1 MPLYFPIAELSFN
14 VFVII
19 GLGALVGFLSG
30 MFGVGGGFLMTPLL
44 IFLGVPPPV
53 AVATGANLI
62 TASSVSG
69 ALAHFQR
76 GGVDLKMGWI
86 LILGGAIGSFFGAEV
101 FSFLK
106 RLGQLDLAVSLIYV
120 VFLGGIGSLMLIESL
135 GALRRR
141 RAGAPPRR
149 RRRRHVGWRYAL
161 PLKMR
166 FRKSR
171 LYISALLPMGVGVLV
186 GFLAAIM
193 GVGGGFIMIP
203 AMIYLIGMPTNV
215 VVGTSLFQIIFVTAI
230 TTVLHAVHTQS
241 VDILL
246 SLVLLV
252 GAVVGA
258 QWGARFATRLQGAE
272 LRALLA
278 LLVIAVGIKMAWG
291 LTISPG
297 PLWHIDWVLP

>member
-1 MPLYFPIAELSFN
+1 
-14 VFVII
+14 FVII

-141 RAGAPPRR
+141 RAGAPPPR

-297 PLWHIDWVLP
+297 PLWRIDWVLP